1 MRWWSLNRDRQP
13 AAGLGWGRRLGATAL
28 VLGLMA
34 GGAAACRRDM
44 QDQPKYKPFRAS
56 RFFADGASAR
66 PLVEDTVARGQL
78 RADTHL
84 YTGKVDNQP
93 VDVFPFPVTRE
104 VLDRG
109 QERFEIFCTPCHG
122 ATGDGDGM
130 VVRRGY
136 RRPPTWHSDRL
147 RAMPAGYFFDVI
159 TNGFG
164 AMPDYRAQIPVRDRW
179 AIVAYIR
186 ALQLAQHASIADVP
200 PAERQALERPPAAAA
215 AVQES
220 HR

>member
-1 MRWWSLNRDRQP
+1 MRWWSSNPDGPP
-13 AAGLGWGRRLGATAL
+13 ARARGAAQRLGVTTVAL
-28 VLGLMA
+28 AAVVA
-34 GGAAACRRDM
+34 AAACRRDM

-56 RFFADGASAR
+56 RVFADGASAR
-66 PLVEDTVARGQL
+66 PLVEGTVPRGEL
-78 RADTHL
+78 RADSHL
-84 YTGKVDNQP
+84 YTGKVNNQP
-93 VDVFPFPVTRE
+93 VDTFPFPVTRA

-122 ATGDGDGM
+122 RTGDGDGM

-147 RAMPAGYFFDVI
+147 RGMPVGYFFDVI

-164 AMPDYRAQIPVRDRW
+164 AMPDYKAQIPVADRW

-186 ALQLAQHASIADVP
+186 ALQLAQHAPVAELP
-200 PAERQALERPPAAAA
+200 PADREALERAPAAAA
-215 AVQES
+215 RTEEA